1 MTEREE
7 HMRYLLMIYNCER
20 PEPGDPGFAEALAR
34 VNAFADE
41 CRRRGALVAGD
52 PLHREDTAT
61 TVSVREG
68 RTLIT
73 DGPFVET
80 HEHLGGYYVLD
91 CRDLDEALELAALC
105 PMAETG
111 TIEVRPLVHAPAIP
125 SAHAAADG

>member
-1 MTEREE
+1 
-7 HMRYLLMIYNCER
+7 MRYLLLIYNCDR
-20 PEPGDPGFAEALAR
+20 PEPGDPRFVDSLAR

-52 PLHREDTAT
+52 PLLGEHTAT

-68 RTLIT
+68 KTVLT

-91 CRDLDEALELAALC
+91 CPTLDDVLELAALC
-105 PMAETG
+105 PMAEVG
-111 TIEVRPLVHAPAIP
+111 TIEVRPLATVPGLDHTPAV
-125 SAHAAADG
+125 SAD